1 MKICRFIFKGK
12 ECFGIIEEEHVYLL
26 KEDPFER
33 ILKSRVKIPFSEIN
47 LLAPVL
53 PSKIIGIAYNY
64 KAHAIERRVEERSYP
79 LFHIKPS
86 TTVIGPDESILLP
99 KISSIVDFG
108 GELAIVIKKKA
119 FQIKEKEN
127 PMDYV
132 LGYTCFNDVTARD
145 LQEMDKHFTRAK
157 SFDTFSPLGPWIVTE
172 LNPQNLKIKSFVN
185 GKLVQSG
192 NTKNMIFSVE
202 FLIRYLSQIMTL
214 LPGDVIATGT
224 PSAGKALNPGDI
236 VDIQIDGIGVL
247 SNKVMRVY

>member
-12 ECFGIIEEEHVYLL
+12 ESFGIVEEEYIYLL
-26 KEDPFER
+26 KEPPFEK
-33 ILKSRVKIPFSEIN
+33 IEMSGAKIPLSEVN
-47 LLAPVL
+47 LIAPVS

-64 KAHAIERRVEERSYP
+64 RAHAIERRAEAREYP

-99 KISSIVDFG
+99 KISSLVDFG
-108 GELAIVIKKKA
+108 GELAVVIKKKV
-119 FQIKEKEN
+119 FQLKDNEN
-127 PMDYV
+127 PMDFV
-132 LGYTCFNDVTARD
+132 LGYTCLNDVTARD

-172 LNPQNLKIKSFVN
+172 LDPQNLRIKSFVN

-202 FLIRYLSQIMTL
+202 FLIRYLSKIMTL
-214 LPGDVIATGT
+214 LPGDVISTGT
-224 PSAGKALNPGDI
+224 PSAGKPLNPGDI

-247 SNKVMRVY
+247 SNKVMKVY

>member
-1 MKICRFIFKGK
+1 MKVCRFIFKGK
-12 ECFGIIEEEHVYLL
+12 ECFGVVEEDYVYII
-26 KEDPFER
+26 KESPFER
-33 ILKSRVKIPFSEIN
+33 ILKSRVKIPLSDIN
-47 LLAPVL
+47 LLAPTI
-53 PSKIIGIAYNY
+53 PSKIIGVAYNY
-64 KAHAIERRVEERSYP
+64 KTHASERRVEERAYP

-86 TTVIGPDESILLP
+86 TTVIGPEESILLP
-99 KISSIVDFG
+99 KISSMVDFG
-108 GELAIVIKKKA
+108 GELAVVIKKRA
-119 FQIKEKEN
+119 FQLKENEN

-132 LGYTCFNDVTARD
+132 FGYTCFNDVTARD

-172 LNPQNLKIKSFVN
+172 LNPQNLKIKSFVS

-202 FLIRYLSQIMTL
+202 FLIRYFSQIMTL

-236 VDIQIDGIGVL
+236 VDIQIEGIGVL

>member
-1 MKICRFIFKGK
+1 MKICRFIFKRK
-12 ECFGIIEEEHVYLL
+12 ESFGIVEEDYIYLL
-26 KEDPFER
+26 KEPPFEKIER
-33 ILKSRVKIPFSEIN
+33 SRAKIPLADVN
-47 LLAPVL
+47 LLAPVI

-64 KAHAIERRVEERSYP
+64 KAHAIERRVESRDYP

-99 KISSIVDFG
+99 KVSSIVDFG
-108 GELAIVIKKKA
+108 GELAVVIKKKG
-119 FQIKEKEN
+119 FQLKENDN
-127 PMDYV
+127 PMDFV

-145 LQEMDKHFTRAK
+145 IQEMDKNFTRAK

-172 LNPQNLKIKSFVN
+172 LNPQELKIKSFVN

-192 NTKNMIFSVE
+192 NTKNMSFSVE

-224 PSAGKALNPGDI
+224 PSAGKSLNPGDI

-247 SNKVMRVY
+247 SNKVMKVY

>member
-1 MKICRFIFKGK
+1 MRICRFLFKGK
-12 ECFGIIEEEHVYLL
+12 ESYGIVEEDYIYLL
-26 KEDPFER
+26 KEPPFER
-33 ILKSRVKIPFSEIN
+33 IEKSRAKIPLAEAN
-47 LLAPVL
+47 LLAPVI

-64 KAHAIERRVEERSYP
+64 KAHAVERRIEEREYP

-86 TTVIGPDESILLP
+86 TTVIGPEESILLP
-99 KISSIVDFG
+99 KLSSLVDFG
-108 GELAIVIKKKA
+108 GELAVVIKKKA
-119 FQIKEKEN
+119 FQIKENEN
-127 PMDYV
+127 PMDFV

-145 LQEMDKHFTRAK
+145 IQEMDKHFTRAK

-172 LNPQNLKIKSFVN
+172 LDPGNLKIKSFVN

-192 NTKNMIFSVE
+192 NTKNMIFPVE

-224 PSAGKALNPGDI
+224 PSAGKTLNPGDV

-247 SNKVMRVY
+247 SNKVMKVY

>member
-12 ECFGIIEEEHVYLL
+12 ECFGVVEEDYVYLL
-26 KEDPFER
+26 KEPPFEG
-33 ILKSRVKIPFSEIN
+33 ILKSRVKIPLSDVN
-47 LLAPVL
+47 LLAPVV

-64 KAHAIERRVEERSYP
+64 RAHAIERKIEERAYP

-86 TTVIGPDESILLP
+86 TTVIGPEESILLP

-108 GELAIVIKKKA
+108 GELAVVIKKRA
-119 FQIKEKEN
+119 FQLKDNDN

-132 LGYTCFNDVTARD
+132 FGYTCFNDVTARD
-145 LQEMDKHFTRAK
+145 LQEIDKHFTRAK
-157 SFDTFSPLGPWIVTE
+157 SFDTFSPLGPWIVKE
-172 LNPQNLKIKSFVN
+172 LNPQSLKIKSFVN

-202 FLIRYLSQIMTL
+202 FLIKYLSQIMTL

-236 VDIQIDGIGVL
+236 VDIQIEGIGVL

>member
-1 MKICRFIFKGK
+1 MRICRFIFKGK
-12 ECFGIIEEEHVYLL
+12 ESFGIVEEDYIYLL
-26 KEDPFER
+26 KEPPFEK
-33 ILKSRVKIPFSEIN
+33 IEKSRVKIPLADVN

-64 KAHAIERRVEERSYP
+64 KAHAIERRAETRDYP

-108 GELAIVIKKKA
+108 GELAVVIKKRA
-119 FQIKEKEN
+119 FQLKEDDKTA
-127 PMDYV
+127 DFV
-132 LGYTCFNDVTARD
+132 LGYTCFNDITARD
-145 LQEMDKHFTRAK
+145 IQEMDKHFTRAK
-157 SFDTFSPLGPWIVTE
+157 SFDTFSPLGPWIVTD
-172 LNPQNLKIKSFVN
+172 LNPQELKIKSFLN

-202 FLIRYLSQIMTL
+202 FLIRYLSKIMTL

-224 PSAGKALNPGDI
+224 PSAGKSLNPGDI